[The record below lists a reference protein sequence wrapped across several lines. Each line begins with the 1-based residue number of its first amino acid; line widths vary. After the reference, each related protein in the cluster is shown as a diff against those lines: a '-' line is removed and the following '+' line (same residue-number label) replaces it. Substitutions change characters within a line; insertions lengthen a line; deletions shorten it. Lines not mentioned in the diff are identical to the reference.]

1 MIYFKKSRSTFMLY
15 AVLESNVEMAKGKS
29 IICKYES
36 TFDAPQKAYADLTDN
51 RSNSHTASLISTR
64 ILSYI
69 TLDITKDW

>member
-1 MIYFKKSRSTFMLY
+1 
-15 AVLESNVEMAKGKS
+15 MAKGKS